1 MTAVTGRILVVED
14 DDALRETLAEVMADE
29 GHEVRAAM
37 HGADALQALASWT
50 PDVIV
55 LDLMMP
61 IMDAYEFRAHQRQT
75 PGGLHAR
82 VLVLS
87 AARGVPDAA
96 ARLEADAWL
105 TKPFALA
112 DVIAAVDRL
121 LDGADPATRPE
132 ASLA

>member
-1 MTAVTGRILVVED
+1 MTAVSARILVVED
-14 DDALRETLAEVMADE
+14 DDALRETLTEVMADE
-29 GHEVRAAM
+29 GHEVRAAV

-61 IMDAYEFRAHQRQT
+61 VMDAYEFRAHQRQT
-75 PGGLHAR
+75 PGGPNAR
-82 VLVLS
+82 ILVLS
-87 AARGVPDAA
+87 AARDVPDAA

-112 DVIAAVDRL
+112 DVIAAVDWL
-121 LDGADPATRPE
+121 LDASAPPTRPE
-132 ASLA
+132 A